1 MVNQCITVNMQQLA
15 TITIQSMVAQ
25 SITCAQCATPPCTTC
40 NVVCPGGTCPSNI
53 SVVVTWAN
61 SGDFSGTFTPTI
73 TVDTVPTIGTS
84 VTVPASGTNTSTFSV
99 NGLSRGTH
107 NICVDSGTIT

>member
-1 MVNQCITVNMQQLA
+1 MVNQCITVNMQQPA
-15 TITIQSMVAQ
+15 TITIQS
-25 SITCAQCATPPCTTC
+25 ITVNGAPCGSC
-40 NVVCPGGTCPSNI
+40 NVTCPTGCPSDI

-73 TVDTVPTIGTS
+73 TVDTAPTTGTS
-84 VTVPASGTNTSTFSV
+84 VTVLAGGTNTSTFSV
-99 NGLSRGTH
+99 TGLARGSH